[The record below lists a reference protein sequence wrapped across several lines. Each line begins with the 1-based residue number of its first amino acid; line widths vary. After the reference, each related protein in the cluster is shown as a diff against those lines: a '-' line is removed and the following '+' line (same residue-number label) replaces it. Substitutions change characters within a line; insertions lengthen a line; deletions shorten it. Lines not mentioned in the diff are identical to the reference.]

1 MTDRRGLLKAFHR
14 TLVDRPLPPGD
25 PFYVGYLEARGPHRD
40 PVERLALHV
49 ELADGAT
56 VQLLSGQRGT
66 GKSTNLLRLEK
77 KLTELGC
84 TVFYCDMDDYLNL
97 TKPVEVT
104 DFFMSLCGA
113 LSEAVHDRY
122 DRDPSDRSYWE
133 RLRQFLESEV
143 RVTEASIG
151 LQAAELKVELKDN
164 ADFKRRLQEHL
175 RDHAAKLVHQAHAF
189 TDDVVAMVREREGD
203 AGKKVVMLLDSVEH
217 IRGIGAEAPRVYESV
232 ENLFA
237 AHAEQLA
244 PSLLHVVYTIPPY
257 LTPLAPGLGAQ
268 YDVMVQHL
276 ASVHV
281 VHRDG
286 SPDAEGLGAMVDV
299 VQRRCGEWEQVFT
312 RRQVERMALATG
324 GDLRDFMRM
333 LRYVI
338 GSALLAAADREGPVD
353 DALIADAEH
362 KLRQEMLPIADE
374 DRGWLRRIGETKTA
388 ALEVIDELPRLA
400 RFLDTSLV
408 LNYHNGDDWY
418 DVHPLLRDE
427 IGRGG

>member
-1 MTDRRGLLKAFHR
+1 MTDRRGLLEAFHK

-25 PFYVGYLEARGPHRD
+25 PYYVGYLEARGPHKD
-40 PVERLALHV
+40 PVARLAQHV

-77 KLTELGC
+77 KLSDLGC
-84 TVFYCDMDDYLNL
+84 IVFYCDMDDYLNL

-104 DFFMSLCGA
+104 DFFMSLCGG
-113 LSEAVHDRY
+113 LSEAVHARY
-122 DRDPSDRSYWE
+122 GQDPGARNYWE
-133 RLRQFLESEV
+133 RLSRFLQTEV
-143 RVTEASIG
+143 RITEARLGIE
-151 LQAAELKVELKDN
+151 AAALKVELKDN

-189 TDDVVAMVREREGD
+189 TDEVVGMVRERED
-203 AGKKVVMLLDSVEH
+203 DPQKKVVMLLDSVEH

-244 PSLLHVVYTIPPY
+244 PSLLHVIYTIPPY

-276 ASVHV
+276 ASLHV

-286 SPDAEGLGAMVDV
+286 TTDRDGLRAMREV
-299 VQRRCGEWEQVFT
+299 VQRRCAEWEQVFSAA
-312 RRQVERMALATG
+312 QVERMALATG

-353 DALIADAEH
+353 DALVTDAEH
-362 KLRQEMLPIADE
+362 KLRQEMLPIAEE
-374 DRGWLRRIGETKTA
+374 DRGWLRRIGETKTP

-427 IGRGG
+427 LRRSG